1 MVWFQCED
9 CGDTLKKPKIRGHA
23 SQCSASR
30 FSCVDCLQVFDFYT
44 VQQHTSC
51 VTEHEKY
58 ALSITKPGQEH
69 LMSATAN
76 KEQGGGGP
84 AGGGGAVVGEDFL
97 SKSPPYECTCCK
109 VKCTSWETLLGHAQG
124 KKHKSKSRSAYAA
137 QGKGPDGKPLPKEE
151 EKKEE
156 ELEAA
161 AKRAEEDADAGAG
174 GGEENAAD
182 ESPVKEKKE
191 KKEKKRKRDKE
202 DKSPKKEKKAKKE
215 KKEKKAKKEKK

>member
-9 CGDTLKKPKIRGHA
+9 CGDTLKKPKVRGHA

-30 FSCVDCLQVFDFYT
+30 FSCVDCLQVFDAYT

-69 LMSATAN
+69 LMSAAAN

-84 AGGGGAVVGEDFL
+84 AGGGGGAVVGEDFL
-97 SKSPPYECTCCK
+97 SKSPPYECACCK
-109 VKCTSWETLLGHAQG
+109 VKCTSWETLVGHAQG

-151 EKKEE
+151 EKREE
-156 ELEAA
+156 EEQEAA
-161 AKRAEEDADAGAG
+161 AKKAEDDADAGAG

-182 ESPVKEKKE
+182 ESPVKEK
-191 KKEKKRKRDKE
+191 RKRDKE
-202 DKSPKKEKKAKKE
+202 DKSAKK
-215 KKEKKAKKEKK
+215 KKT